1 MQITL
6 IWSLMAG
13 VLAASCATGEQR
25 AGSALTN
32 PGSERGDSADVP
44 PPTVRSRAEEPRAST
59 LRSRAEEPRASTD
72 AREQAYAA
80 QRARLVTGL
89 RAEGIADERV
99 LAALSRVPRHLMVPA
114 NVQSYAYA
122 DQALPIGHE
131 QTISQPY
138 VVALMTQLADLTR
151 GEKVLEIGT
160 GSGYQAAVLAE
171 LGAKVYSI
179 EVVEPLGQK
188 ARALLDRLGYGD
200 NVRTRI
206 GDGYRGWPD
215 AAPFDAIIIT
225 AAPPTIPEPLKRQL
239 ALGGKLVAPVGESFQ
254 QLEVLVKTEHGFERS
269 PSIPVRFVPMVG
281 EAQRHTRPR

>member
-13 VLAASCATGEQR
+13 VLGASCATGEQR
-25 AGSALTN
+25 AGSAQTN
-32 PGSERGDSADVP
+32 PGSERGDSPDVP
-44 PPTVRSRAEEPRAST
+44 PST
-59 LRSRAEEPRASTD
+59 LRSRAQEPRASTD

-80 QRARLVTGL
+80 QRARLVAGL

-99 LAALSRVPRHLMVPA
+99 LAALGRVPRHLMVPA

-171 LGAKVYSI
+171 LGAEVYSI
-179 EVVEPLGQK
+179 EVVEPLGRN
-188 ARALLDRLGYGD
+188 ARVLLDRLGYGD
-200 NVRTRI
+200 KVRTRI

-254 QLEVLVKTEHGFERS
+254 QLEVLVKTERGFERS
-269 PSIPVRFVPMVG
+269 LSIPVRFVPMVG
-281 EAQRHTRPR
+281 EAQRHAHPR